1 MSGLKRGGAA
11 IVGAAE
17 SDLGQVADG
26 LNPIDLM
33 AQGITRAVEDAGLR
47 LRDIDGLLCASTQSR
62 TSGLSLSEYLGISP
76 KFVDTT
82 ILGGSSFM
90 FHVAHAD
97 PAPPLGL
104 CGVAAI

>member
-1 MSGLKRGGAA
+1 MTGLQRGAAA

-17 SDLGQVADG
+17 SDLGQVAEG

-33 AQGITRAVEDAGLR
+33 AQGIARAVEDAGLR

-76 KFVDTT
+76 KFLYPTM
-82 ILGGSSFM
+82 LGGSTFM
-90 FHVAHAD
+90 FQVA
-97 PAPPLGL
+97 PAVTALQ
-104 CGVAAI
+104 

>member
-1 MSGLKRGGAA
+1 MTGLKRGAAA

-33 AQGITRAVEDAGLR
+33 AQGIARAAADAGLR
-47 LRDIDGLLCASTQSR
+47 LRDIDGLLCATTQSR
-62 TSGLSLSEYLGISP
+62 TSGLNLSEYLGISP
-76 KFVDTT
+76 RFIDTT

-90 FHVAHAD
+90 FHVAHAV
-97 PAPPLGL
+97 AALQLGL
-104 CGVAAI
+104 